1 MNRLLFFLVLFVISA
16 FPVNA
21 EVVNDEFMEKHLK
34 TIDIK
39 KPILNTKY
47 NYESVERIPIKL
59 KISEKITT
67 KKGGVYDEMPLV
79 FFVKEDVKYKGKVIL
94 KKNDLV
100 NANVETFLSRGMNG
114 IPGAIIVDDFV
125 IKGISPKK
133 VKGTYIKRGLNL
145 SLLVFPIKW
154 ALTPIPGAGSLTNFI
169 VGGNAVISKRH
180 TVTIY
185 YYPEWAEF

>member
-1 MNRLLFFLVLFVISA
+1 MNRFIFLLLLFIFSA

-67 KKGGVYDEMPLV
+67 KKDGVYDEMPLV

-94 KKNDLV
+94 KKNDVV

-114 IPGAIIVDDFV
+114 IPGAIIVDDFA